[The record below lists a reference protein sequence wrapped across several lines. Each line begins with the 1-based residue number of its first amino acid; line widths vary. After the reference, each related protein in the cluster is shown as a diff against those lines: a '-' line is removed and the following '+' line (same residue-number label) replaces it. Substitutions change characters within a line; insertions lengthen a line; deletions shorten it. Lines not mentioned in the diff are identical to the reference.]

1 MHLSCCFFVTSV
13 SVVTAALHVSDAV
26 SKKREQAPR
35 WYITNAE
42 LAALSSYMRGRLTL
56 DKVGMQHIEC
66 LPSSATAT
74 IPTEWQSAAVTGAD
88 TSRYLCHSAA
98 QCTRPYCLPHTCL
111 FVFLTPWCCMLQV
124 NAAIDEVAMYADSNH
139 RWMHAVRAHQVSRIP
154 ADDRKRA
161 QEMFHSIEVRTLACD
176 QVPLTGA
183 RHQSYHVYPLACT
196 DHSCYSC
203 K

>member
-56 DKVGMQHIEC
+56 DKV
-66 LPSSATAT
+66 
-74 IPTEWQSAAVTGAD
+74 
-88 TSRYLCHSAA
+88 
-98 QCTRPYCLPHTCL
+98 
-111 FVFLTPWCCMLQV
+111 

-161 QEMFHSIEVRTLACD
+161 QEMFHSIEAKDSVKGRFWFLETDLKSGSNLKMDKTGKSVLMVLRHVGRLAEVCI
-176 QVPLTGA
+176 PA
-183 RHQSYHVYPLACT
+183 
-196 DHSCYSC
+196 DHYDGNGWHSN
-203 K
+203 